1 MYCIIHNLEG
11 VTSAV
16 LIKRVVKI
24 DILNYVIVDMDNDE
38 YNVRLDTTDSEII
51 NKFCN
56 FNLDRCHLFQ
66 RKDGSYNGFEYREG

>member
-11 VTSAV
+11 VISAV
-16 LIKRVVKI
+16 LIKRIVKI
-24 DILNYVIVDMDNDE
+24 DNLNYAIVDMDNDE

-51 NKFCN
+51 KRFCN

-66 RKDGSYNGFEYREG
+66 RDDESYCFLY

>member
-1 MYCIIHNLEG
+1 MYCIVHNLEG
-11 VTSAV
+11 VISAV

-24 DILNYVIVDMDNDE
+24 DDLNYVIVDMDNDE
-38 YNVRLDTTDSEII
+38 YNVRLDDDNVEII

-66 RKDGSYNGFEYREG
+66 RGDESYCFIY